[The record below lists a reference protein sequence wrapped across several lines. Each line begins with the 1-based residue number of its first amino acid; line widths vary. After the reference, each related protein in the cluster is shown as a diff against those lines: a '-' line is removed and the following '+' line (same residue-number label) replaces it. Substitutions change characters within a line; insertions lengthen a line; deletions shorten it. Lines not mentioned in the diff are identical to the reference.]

1 MLESGGALEQ
11 ALDTW
16 PDWCMGLKGR
26 PSVIAPVP
34 GGRTNLSYQLYA
46 PGLPYELLLRLN
58 NPQGES
64 LGIRREHEE
73 RILETVAAAGITRG
87 AGYWSPDYRFTVFRH
102 IDARTWSASDLEH
115 PYQRRRLQE
124 MLARVHQLQPETPP
138 RRYQDYL
145 NHYWKQLDAAG
156 MIEPELAKAWSDF
169 WPRLGAFDCS
179 GWEPVLTHHDLIP
192 ENILET
198 DERLYLIDWEYAA
211 IGHPDIDRWCL
222 DPTLVLNPFIHELA
236 QWTNDLWEKVVV
248 LNSGRTE
255 Q

>member
-1 MLESGGALEQ
+1 MSESSSALEQ

-16 PDWCMGLKGR
+16 PDWCMGLSGR

-34 GGRTNLSYQLYA
+34 GGRTNLSYQLQA

-58 NPQGES
+58 NPRGES
-64 LGIRREHEE
+64 LGIQREHEE

-102 IDARTWSASDLEH
+102 IDARTWSARDLLNPH
-115 PYQRRRLQE
+115 QRRRLLE
-124 MLARVHQLQPETPP
+124 MLARVHQLQPETP
-138 RRYQDYL
+138 RRHYAHYL
-145 NHYWKQLDAAG
+145 DHYWQQLDSAG
-156 MIEPELAKAWSDF
+156 VIDSALARAWKEF
-169 WPRLGAFDCS
+169 RPRLRAFDRS
-179 GWEPVLTHHDLIP
+179 GWQPVLTHHDLIP

-211 IGHPDIDRWCL
+211 VGHPDIDRWCL
-222 DPTLVLNPFIHELA
+222 DPSLVLDPFVHELA
-236 QWTNDLWEKVVV
+236 QWTNELWERVVA
-248 LNSGRTE
+248 LNSRRAE